1 MKHRLGTE
9 SSQIQR
15 GFAAQLRAG
24 RCCAQAPLT
33 TVRCATERPMSLV
46 REGLRIRSL
55 IVVLWRASLRD
66 PRTDRR
72 ATLDPC
78 FSTRA
83 TPDPR
88 T

>member
-1 MKHRLGTE
+1 
-9 SSQIQR
+9 
-15 GFAAQLRAG
+15 
-24 RCCAQAPLT
+24 
-33 TVRCATERPMSLV
+33 MSLV

-66 PRTDRR
+66 PRTDWR

-88 T
+88 TWGRCKTQIRTALAASRACGAG